1 MPIKVQSTL
10 VTFIPLFWPQVA
22 VSLHY
27 FALPACDLFFA
38 PTVAVENPTK
48 PQTKHTVLQLK
59 QHNVRQCSNTPYM
72 DCEVFRRGF

>member
-10 VTFIPLFWPQVA
+10 VNFIPLFWPQVA

-48 PQTKHTVLQLK
+48 PQKHTVLQF
-59 QHNVRQCSNTPYM
+59 RQYNARQWSKIPYM
-72 DCEVFRRGF
+72 DYEV